1 MSAGLTEQIE
11 HLFPAPRSKSRRYV
25 KKLKTRG
32 ERRRANRDPETPPT
46 YRRYSGYE
54 Y

>member
-1 MSAGLTEQIE
+1 MSQGLTEQIE
-11 HLFPAPRSKSRRYV
+11 HLHGQRTKSRRYV
-25 KKLKTRG
+25 KKAKLRS

-46 YRRYSGYE
+46 YRRYSGWE